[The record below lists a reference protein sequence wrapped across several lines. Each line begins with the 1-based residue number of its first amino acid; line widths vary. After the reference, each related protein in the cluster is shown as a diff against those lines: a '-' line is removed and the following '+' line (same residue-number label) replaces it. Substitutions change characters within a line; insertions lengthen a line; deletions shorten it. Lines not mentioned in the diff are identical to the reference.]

1 MHRSPVSR
9 AFQFA
14 PLCCSPRS
22 GASKR
27 ETQLPQTALPVCGQ
41 SATAQEN
48 HSTRGRFYRVVQIT
62 QENRP
67 LVLVCTE
74 DTQYHSPESLQRH
87 PLVLGKSFVHAPGRK
102 TKKGGEMDTMSISGT
117 SEPGAGR
124 EASLHCSPMQPR
136 WRICADRPHRF
147 SDPGYTWA

>member
-9 AFQFA
+9 ALQFA

-41 SATAQEN
+41 SAT
-48 HSTRGRFYRVVQIT
+48 T

-67 LVLVCTE
+67 LVLCCGVSSKTLNSLLQSLFK
-74 DTQYHSPESLQRH
+74 DTQYHSPGSLQRH

-102 TKKGGEMDTMSISGT
+102 TKEGGEMDTMSISGT
-117 SEPGAGR
+117 SEPGMANMCR
-124 EASLHCSPMQPR
+124 PAPQVFRPWLHLDIVQSRLVHRSFSPVP
-136 WRICADRPHRF
+136 
-147 SDPGYTWA
+147 